1 MRSDAARSKHARFNH
16 ARFNPASGASW
27 PLKLAV
33 GLGFAFLHFPIVVIA
48 VYAFNS
54 ETSAFTFPIKGFTG
68 QWFARTLE
76 RSDVLD
82 AIGLSLEV
90 ATLAVLLAVILGTLA
105 ALAVHRE
112 RFFGR
117 DALNLLF
124 NLPIALPGIITGIAL
139 LSVLRLL
146 ELEPGLLTIVIGHV
160 TFCVVMVYSNVSAR
174 LRRLPRSHVEASMDL
189 GADALR
195 TFRLIVVPGIATA
208 VMAGGL
214 LAFALSFDEII
225 VTTFTAGSQRT
236 LPIWLLNQ
244 LAKPRDMPITN
255 VVALVVIAVTTIP
268 IIAAYRMADRSG
280 DGLGGSR

>member
-1 MRSDAARSKHARFNH
+1 MRSRPARTHRA
-16 ARFNPASGASW
+16 PGASW
-27 PLKLAV
+27 GLKLAV
-33 GLGFAFLHFPIVVIA
+33 GLGFAFLHFPIVIIA

-68 QWFARTLE
+68 HWFAKTLART
-76 RSDVLD
+76 DVLD

-90 ATLAVLLAVILGTLA
+90 ATLSVLLAVILGTLA
-105 ALAVHRE
+105 ALAVHRQ
-112 RFFGR
+112 RFLGR

-139 LSVLRLL
+139 LSAVRLL

-225 VTTFTAGSQRT
+225 VTTFTAGAQRT

-244 LAKPRDMPITN
+244 LTKPRDMPITN
-255 VVALVVIAVTTIP
+255 VVALVVIAVTTLP
-268 IIAAYRMADRSG
+268 IIAAYRMADSSG